1 MTHRPTDRT
10 GEDDTPDADPQSVAR
25 QIALTRL
32 AHAPRTR
39 AELEQT
45 LASRGVPAEA
55 AAAVLDRFSQVGLID
70 DAAFARAWVQSRQAG
85 RGLAR
90 RALAQELRRRGV
102 DAEIATEALAEVDQT
117 AEHAAASRLVARKL
131 QATARLDRVT
141 RIRRLTGMLA
151 RKGYSPGLAIQV
163 VSEALAGE
171 SDGGEDAADPAD
183 ETFTVFVE

>member
-1 MTHRPTDRT
+1 MAHRRPDRT
-10 GEDDTPDADPQSVAR
+10 GGDDTPDADPQSVAR

-32 AHAPRTR
+32 TGAPRTR
-39 AELEQT
+39 ADLEQT
-45 LASRGVPAEA
+45 LAKRGVPAEVA
-55 AAAVLDRFSQVGLID
+55 ASVLDRFTEVGLVD

-102 DAEIATEALAEVDQT
+102 DAETAAEALAEVDQA
-117 AEHAAASRLVARKL
+117 AEHTAASRLVARKL

-151 RKGYSPGLAIQV
+151 RKGYPAGLAMQV

-171 SDGGEDAADPAD
+171 ADDGEDAADPAD
-183 ETFTVFVE
+183 ETVTVCVD